1 MTHNHKTGVHKR
13 TIHVHESVNT
23 SKARTEILNQCLKA
37 FTLFMHNLTPTTA
50 LDVHCI
56 FGEDQGAGGW
66 KCWIQGL
73 SVRWWR
79 RGGGGSL
86 SGRAPLWTKH
96 AGRKCKN
103 LPSHTLEDFFFNQL
117 NMRNLILHANSQ
129 FVFFCCFCTLRVLYR
144 QIKADQSLS
153 K

>member
-66 KCWIQGL
+66 KC
-73 SVRWWR
+73 
-79 RGGGGSL
+79 
-86 SGRAPLWTKH
+86 
-96 AGRKCKN
+96 
-103 LPSHTLEDFFFNQL
+103 
-117 NMRNLILHANSQ
+117 
-129 FVFFCCFCTLRVLYR
+129 
-144 QIKADQSLS
+144 
-153 K
+153 